1 MMGIALRRLLV
12 AAALSLV
19 AHAQTVQLG
28 MFIHSTVDEL
38 ISSFW
43 GLKTVSCSTYTF
55 FL

>member
-28 MFIHSTVDEL
+28 MFTRAEHWTGESAH
-38 ISSFW
+38 
-43 GLKTVSCSTYTF
+43 
-55 FL
+55 